1 MKTAAVLF
9 DVFGTLIKIHNRR
22 SPYLQLLRHGR
33 AHGRRPMPDD
43 SMTLMTHA
51 FSLSEAAIHLGIPI
65 GYVKLQ
71 RMERLLQEELSSL
84 ALHDDAS
91 DAIAVL
97 QSAGI
102 KVGLCSNLAAP
113 YGPAVRELLPG
124 IDAYGFSYELGL
136 VKPDPIIYES
146 VCRMLGVEPG
156 KQLGGDRVVMIGD
169 SVRCDQDG
177 AKAAGIAGF
186 HLSRAGRGDFSNLI
200 KFAECVLKG

>member
-1 MKTAAVLF
+1 VRLRSCCRIGGDWFSYA
-9 DVFGTLIKIHNRR
+9 RR
-22 SPYLQLLRHGR
+22 DAQ
-33 AHGRRPMPDD
+33 
-43 SMTLMTHA
+43 THT
-51 FSLSEAAIHLGIPI
+51 
-65 GYVKLQ
+65 
-71 RMERLLQEELSSL
+71 
-84 ALHDDAS
+84 
-91 DAIAVL
+91 
-97 QSAGI
+97 
-102 KVGLCSNLAAP
+102 
-113 YGPAVRELLPG
+113 ELLPG